1 MAVFKYYWRTPY
13 TAGGSGGDKSG
24 GSIDS
29 TRQEWTQQSSGYSA
43 NIIDHIFT
51 GDFEVV
57 IAVNQNYTGCGMA
70 YRTGGASLDHFTGYS
85 SDANGPYCGGEAT
98 WGISDAENGNYN
110 YLTQYHAFD
119 GSGANQHNYV
129 YHYKASRMMNELR
142 NHYSTNGALGPWTAF
157 SSANDTQSSVNHST
171 QVLIGVGTAG
181 DNNRGYDGAS
191 SGYAPCT
198 IVYGKDY
205 TN

>member
-98 WGISDAENGNYN
+98 WGISDAENGNSN
-110 YLTQYHAFD
+110 RFVTPEIS
-119 GSGANQHNYV
+119 GS
-129 YHYKASRMMNELR
+129 
-142 NHYSTNGALGPWTAF
+142 
-157 SSANDTQSSVNHST
+157 SSPKKWKPAV
-171 QVLIGVGTAG
+171 VLA
-181 DNNRGYDGAS
+181 
-191 SGYAPCT
+191 
-198 IVYGKDY
+198 
-205 TN
+205 